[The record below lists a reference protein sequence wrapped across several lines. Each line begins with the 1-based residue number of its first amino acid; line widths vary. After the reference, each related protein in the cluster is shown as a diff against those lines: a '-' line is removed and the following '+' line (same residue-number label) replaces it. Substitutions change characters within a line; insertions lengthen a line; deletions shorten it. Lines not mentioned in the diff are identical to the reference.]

1 MPVAKGGC
9 MHNNSQTVEGSFTPL
24 MRWHLNLDG
33 LFVKLVAAVGHPL
46 VEHVSLRILDLEVNA
61 WLGNE
66 S

>member
-1 MPVAKGGC
+1 MPVAKCSC

-46 VEHVSLRILDLEVNA
+46 VEHIPVRILDLEVDS

>member
-1 MPVAKGGC
+1 MPVAKGSS
-9 MHNNSQTVEGSFTPL
+9 MHNNSQTIEDSFTPL

-46 VEHVSLRILDLEVNA
+46 VEHVSLRILDLEVNS
-61 WLGNE
+61 WLSNE

>member
-1 MPVAKGGC
+1 
-9 MHNNSQTVEGSFTPL
+9 MHNNSQTVESGFTPL

-33 LFVKLVAAVGHPL
+33 LLVKLVAAVGHSL
-46 VEHVSLRILDLEVNA
+46 AEHVPVRILDLEVDS

>member
-1 MPVAKGGC
+1 
-9 MHNNSQTVEGSFTPL
+9 MHNNSQTVKGSFTPL

-33 LFVKLVAAVGHPL
+33 LLVKLVAAVRHSL
-46 VEHVSLRILDLEVNA
+46 VEHVSFRILDLEVDS

>member
-33 LFVKLVAAVGHPL
+33 LLVKLVAAVGHPL
-46 VEHVSLRILDLEVNA
+46 AEHIPVRILDLEVDS

>member
-1 MPVAKGGC
+1 
-9 MHNNSQTVEGSFTPL
+9 MHNNSQTVKGSFTPL

-33 LFVKLVAAVGHPL
+33 LLVKLVAAVGHPL
-46 VEHVSLRILDLEVNA
+46 VEHVSLRILDLEVDS